1 MDMASEACSSHQCL
15 AALGYRLVCLMV
27 FSSGALTLRAEEKA
41 GASEPGAAL
50 SLGELELKE
59 EWQDEEF
66 PR

>member
-1 MDMASEACSSHQCL
+1 
-15 AALGYRLVCLMV
+15 MV
-27 FSSGALTLRAEEKA
+27 FSSGTLTLRAEEKA

>member
-1 MDMASEACSSHQCL
+1 
-15 AALGYRLVCLMV
+15 MV
-27 FSSGALTLRAEEKA
+27 FSSGALTLRAEKA